1 VIPSSDTLS
10 RVDFAEPV
18 RSRLRVT
25 FHGVRGSRPTPKASH
40 LKFGGNTTCLEIR
53 SGEHRLLIDA
63 GTGIVGAADT
73 GVREQVDLLITH
85 FHWDHIHG
93 LPFFAPLFDP
103 DSRLTVFTGH
113 PADLAMS
120 TLEQQM
126 TGLYSPALEF
136 AAAAREY
143 VQIDRHAFSR
153 GDMSIRPFPLHHPQG
168 AWGYRIE
175 TNGAAIVHASD
186 VEHGDA
192 TLDAVLREYA
202 EGADVLIYD
211 AQYTEEE
218 YLSKR
223 GWGHSTWLEATR
235 VARDAGVKQLVL
247 FHHDP
252 LHDDETMH
260 GIVNRARR
268 HFESTDAAREGTT
281 ITI

>member
-1 VIPSSDTLS
+1 M
-10 RVDFAEPV
+10 DFAEPV

-63 GTGIVGAADT
+63 GTGIVGVADT

-186 VEHGDA
+186 VEHGDV

-211 AQYTEEE
+211 AQYTEEDPSQNAGGATAPG
-218 YLSKR
+218 SKR
-223 GWGHSTWLEATR
+223 RASPATPGSSSLCCFITTHCTTMRPCRASSTGPDAT
-235 VARDAGVKQLVL
+235 
-247 FHHDP
+247 
-252 LHDDETMH
+252 
-260 GIVNRARR
+260 
-268 HFESTDAAREGTT
+268 FESTDAAREGTT

>member
-1 VIPSSDTLS
+1 
-10 RVDFAEPV
+10 
-18 RSRLRVT
+18 
-25 FHGVRGSRPTPKASH
+25 
-40 LKFGGNTTCLEIR
+40 
-53 SGEHRLLIDA
+53 
-63 GTGIVGAADT
+63 
-73 GVREQVDLLITH
+73 
-85 FHWDHIHG
+85 
-93 LPFFAPLFDP
+93 
-103 DSRLTVFTGH
+103 
-113 PADLAMS
+113 MS

-126 TGLYSPALEF
+126 TGLYSPVLEF
-136 AAAAREY
+136 AASAREY
-143 VQIDRHAFSR
+143 VHIDRHAFSR
-153 GDMSIRPFPLHHPQG
+153 GDITIRPFPLHHPQG

-175 TNGAAIVHASD
+175 SDEGAVVHASD
-186 VEHGDA
+186 LEHGDA

-202 EGADVLIYD
+202 EGADVLIVD

-235 VARDAGVKQLVL
+235 VAQAAGVKQLVL

-252 LHDDETMH
+252 SHDDATMH